1 MVIKVHT
8 YHINIDVG
16 DSAIHLLVDE
26 AIVPLPRIQRAVLI
40 DGGLPGVVAC
50 NQIKTVIGL
59 IEARYSFDPHGQ
71 PDPLNRSLRFDS
83 VVITHWDKDHYGGVI
98 ALLLDGYQNQLD
110 NDANIATLKAQST
123 ATYNTAVAG
132 GATPTRAQ
140 IEAFDQV
147 LSRPVLQLYQSK
159 YLKYGG
165 GPPAGFPNNTPAPL
179 NAFIPM
185 QPLSTLYAPYQYVT
199 KINRTPTPPVLT
211 PNTLGVG
218 SPSST
223 IGRIHRLQCNQG
235 GRYRTVIPMTPPNDL
250 DIAVSYQ
257 YQRSWPVNPSNRVKF
272 FRFAAACQLVAHYEG
287 YLGAELFTNTL
298 LSSRPLPNTPALM
311 TSPLQLVQAHGIAVG
326 DGPRLFIV
334 AGAQV
339 IIGNTPLAVRAAG
352 PIVTNALSRRRRP
365 TPQAK
370 MVDEK
375 RRIPPHQVKI
385 VDENIN
391 PAPPMDVTR
400 TGSIPKNSPSIC
412 CMILTRT
419 ATPPG
424 FANKHFFA
432 GDALWDVEGAVVNW
446 ATLRNAPGP
455 PALPDRIPFLK
466 LSHHGAKVST
476 PTSLLENFKPKRIIV
491 PNGNKHRFGHPRWEI
506 IFYILALIEK
516 LEAQALP
523 SGRREFTY
531 LNPPVYTLWPPVY
544 FNQPVPLAWS
554 VESFFAVTAQNL
566 TDIADPTFTGVV
578 NKDSAYA
585 ANLINC
591 LDAANIATNSPLHL
605 WKAWQTW
612 RSGGLFDP
620 STVGKATWMVQKI
633 GSYWSRIS
641 RQTAPNVAP
650 VVVDPHLLALKLVIG
665 EDETGDTISFLDPL
679 GVQMPPFV
687 EDNNLVIPPPP
698 PPPPPPAPPPAPVL
712 PPPPPIVAPRSLLRT
727 VAQRSSSTAAS
738 LASRS
743 AAQRKR
749 SRDQSGTGIKSKRV
763 KATAAR
769 TSQSQLD
776 QVISS
781 SSNVMDE
788 STEDEEN
795 DDLGGP
801 TTSFTMDVEASEVDA
816 EDESEGSGGGAMPE
830 EEDEDE
836 EIHRA
841 RFAVRNKQPAASPD
855 STTPKPTSG
864 TLRAAVLATASPPA
878 DSFTIYSRLFA
889 PLTAP
894 VSNDEGILG
903 AGAINDALDDF
914 ISVLQNAYLTLDS
927 SFGTTATIATISAND
942 EYMQKLS
949 AMTGV
954 QQFSLKGVIQN
965 GDVFVQDMV
974 GGSSALGG
982 MTFSLA
988 AASVIFSPTRYLNP
1002 GFLTDYNMLVLGLQ
1016 PVPSTQVISLSD
1028 IFLFFDF
1035 TIAADVF
1042 TLDPSAV
1049 ATPDSSISSRSG
1061 LYLQSN
1067 EVSTTWL
1074 RLAFIVDL
1082 KQIQHLLTCL
1092 GADPTMISNVRL
1104 TGRKRLTCDRNGLDL
1119 ITRSNSQLILQADIT
1134 LGTSV
1139 GTFTAYL
1146 TLSQQST
1153 QLNIRFHAEQHIG
1166 DMLDWLLNLFNTQK
1180 ADSNV
1185 AHVSNDDVHPS
1196 KLLPSGASDAV
1207 AIRVQDVSI
1216 LLQNPTGNSGFK
1228 FENVSLTLELDI
1240 YSACFFVTVSLPN
1253 ITLIA
1258 ALWEMLPLDDDTQRL
1273 PYMEDFQHFTPFSTI
1288 VG

>member
-16 DSAIHLLVDE
+16 DSAIHLLIDE
-26 AIVPLPRIQRAVLI
+26 AIVPPSILRAVLI
-40 DGGLPGVVAC
+40 DGGVPGVVAC
-50 NQIKTVIGL
+50 NQIKSVIRR
-59 IEARYSFDPHGQ
+59 IEARYSFDPNGQ
-71 PDPLNRSLRFDS
+71 PDPTHRSLRFDS
-83 VVITHWDKDHYGGVI
+83 VVITHWDRDHYGGVI

-110 NDANIATLKAQST
+110 NDVDIATLQAQSAT
-123 ATYNTAVAG
+123 AYNTAVAG
-132 GATPTRAQ
+132 GATLTREQ
-140 IEAFDQV
+140 TEAFDQL
-147 LSRPVLQLYQSK
+147 LSRHELQLYQSK
-159 YLKYGG
+159 YLKYDG
-165 GPPAGFPNNTPAPL
+165 GPPDGFPNDPPDPL
-179 NAFIPM
+179 NASTRM

-199 KINRTPTPPVLT
+199 KINRASTPPVLT
-211 PNTLGVG
+211 KKSLGVG
-218 SPSST
+218 SPSSKT
-223 IGRIHRLQCNQG
+223 GGKNRLQCNQG
-235 GRYRTVIPMTPPNDL
+235 GQYRMILPNDL

-257 YQRSWPVNPSNRVKF
+257 YQRSWPVNPSNRVMF

-298 LSSRPLPNTPALM
+298 LSSRPTPNTPNSM
-311 TSPLQLVQAHGIAVG
+311 TTPLQLIEKHGIAVG

-339 IIGNTPLAVRAAG
+339 VIGNTPLAVRAAG

-370 MVDEK
+370 MVDAK

-385 VDENIN
+385 VDEHIN
-391 PAPPMDVTR
+391 EVPLVDVTR

-412 CMILTRT
+412 CIILTRT

-523 SGRREFTY
+523 SGRHEFTY

-544 FNQPVPLAWS
+544 FDQPKPLAWS
-554 VESFFAVTAQNL
+554 VESFFAVTAQKL
-566 TDIADPTFTGVV
+566 ADIADPTFMRVV

-612 RSGGLFDP
+612 RTGGLFVP
-620 STVGKATWMVQKI
+620 STAGKATWMVGKM

-665 EDETGDTISFLDPL
+665 EDETGDTITFLNPS
-679 GVQMPPFV
+679 GVQMPAFA
-687 EDNNLVIPPPP
+687 EDNDLVIPPPP
-698 PPPPPPAPPPAPVL
+698 PPPPPPTPPPVPVL
-712 PPPPPIVAPRSLLRT
+712 PPPPPPIVAPRSLLDT
-727 VAQRSSSTAAS
+727 VAQRDPSTAA
-738 LASRS
+738 LVASTS
-743 AAQRKR
+743 AGQRKR
-749 SRDQSGTGIKSKRV
+749 GRDQSNTGISPKKRI
-763 KATAAR
+763 KDSTAP

-776 QVISS
+776 RLVSS
-781 SSNVMDE
+781 SSDVMDE
-788 STEDEEN
+788 STEDEEAG
-795 DDLGGP
+795 DLGP
-801 TTSFTMDVEASEVDA
+801 VTTSFTMDVEASDVVGGDEP
-816 EDESEGSGGGAMPE
+816 EDSGGGDME
-830 EEDEDE
+830 EENE
-836 EIHRA
+836 EIHRT
-841 RFAVRNKQPAASPD
+841 RFAVRNKQLAAPPN
-855 STTPKPTSG
+855 STTLAPNSG
-864 TLRAAVLATASPPA
+864 TLRAAVLAKAPPPV

-894 VSNDEGILG
+894 VSNNEGILG
-903 AGAINDALDDF
+903 AGVINDALDDF

-927 SFGTTATIATISAND
+927 SFETTATIATISAND

-954 QQFSLKGVIQN
+954 QQFSLKGVLQN

-1002 GFLTDYNMLVLGLQ
+1002 GFMTDHNMLVLGLQ
-1016 PVPSTQVISLSD
+1016 PVPSTNVISLSD

-1035 TIAADVF
+1035 TTAADIF
-1042 TLDPSAV
+1042 TLDSSAV
-1049 ATPDSSISSRSG
+1049 ATPDLSISSRSG

-1074 RLAFIVDL
+1074 RLAFTVDL
-1082 KQIQHLLTCL
+1082 NQIQHLLTCL

-1119 ITRSNSQLILQADIT
+1119 ITRSNSQLILQADIN

-1139 GTFTAYL
+1139 GIFTAYL
-1146 TLSQQST
+1146 TLSPQST
-1153 QLNIRFHAEQHIG
+1153 QLNIRFHAEQHID

-1196 KLLPSGASDAV
+1196 KLLPPGASDAV

-1216 LLQNPTGNSGFK
+1216 LLQNPTVNSSFK

-1288 VG
+1288 AG